1 MAHSLAKGQI
11 WKNSKATFEI
21 VKLGS
26 KIEVKVTKHGETG
39 STMKDMYPEQ
49 FRGMTKIHG

>member
-1 MAHSLAKGQI
+1 MGQTLKKGQV

-21 VKLGS
+21 MKLGS
-26 KIEVKVTKHGETG
+26 KILVKVTKHGETA
-39 STMKDMYPEQ
+39 SIMKDLAPEQ

>member
-21 VKLGS
+21 LKLGS
-26 KIEVKVTKHGETG
+26 EIEVKITKHGETN
-39 STMKDMYPEQ
+39 SITKKLAPEQ